1 LFARLPSFEAFLG
14 VFPFHFGRMIA
25 SVRTILIVATVALWG
40 GPASAAEMNAVF
52 LIASPGLQ
60 DPNFR
65 ETVVLVTHS
74 REGGPWGVI
83 INRPLDYRLS
93 EVFTEYETLK
103 NRKDV
108 IHFGG
113 PVARDGLVFLVRSL
127 KPPPRAVPVLRDV
140 YFISDIDWIDGLLQR
155 PEPTRGL
162 RVYSGYSGW
171 APGQLQS
178 EIARGGWHILPADA
192 ETVFDKDP
200 AHIWPE
206 LIQRAATRQTRKD
219 EGGRMK
225 DDQVLNS
232 ALRGSSL
239 IPHPSSFGTSITH
252 HVSWTGRAH
261 P

>member
-1 LFARLPSFEAFLG
+1 
-14 VFPFHFGRMIA
+14 MIA
-25 SVRTILIVATVALWG
+25 SCRAILIVATVALWG
-40 GPASAAEMNAVF
+40 GAVSAAEMQANAVF
-52 LIASPGLQ
+52 LIADPGLQ

-65 ETVVLVTHS
+65 ETVVLVTHP

-83 INRPLDYRLS
+83 INRPLDHLLN
-93 EVFTEYETLK
+93 EVFDEYETLK

-108 IHFGG
+108 LFFGG
-113 PVARDGLVFLVRSL
+113 PVARDGLVFLVRSS

-178 EIARGGWHILPADA
+178 EIARGGWHVLPADA
-192 ETVFDKDP
+192 ETVFEKDP

-206 LIQRAATRQTRKD
+206 LIKRATTRKTRKD
-219 EGGRMK
+219 EGGRRK
-225 DDQVLNS
+225 DDLVS
-232 ALRGSSL
+232 IPALRGSSL
-239 IPHPSSFGTSITH
+239 ILHPSSFGRLVTRR
-252 HVSWTGRAH
+252 VSWIKEAH

>member
-1 LFARLPSFEAFLG
+1 LG

-25 SVRTILIVATVALWG
+25 SFRTILIVATVAVSG
-40 GPASAAEMNAVF
+40 GVVSAAEMNAVF
-52 LIASPGLQ
+52 LIADPGLQ

-65 ETVVLVTHS
+65 ETVVLVTHP

-83 INRPLDYRLS
+83 INRPLDHRLN

-108 IHFGG
+108 LFFGG
-113 PVARDGLVFLVRSL
+113 PVAREGLVFLVRSL

-178 EIARGGWHILPADA
+178 EISRGGWHVLPADA

-206 LIQRAATRQTRKD
+206 LIKRAATRQTH
-219 EGGRMK
+219 GFG
-225 DDQVLNS
+225 
-232 ALRGSSL
+232 ASL
-239 IPHPSSFGTSITH
+239 SES
-252 HVSWTGRAH
+252 VSREW
-261 P
+261 